1 MVSQKRAALDVIYNR
16 ISQLNSK
23 VVIVHDAEKDKSRKI
38 DRDIA
43 ELETLAQ
50 VLQKKRPFGLS
61 LQQMYARSK
70 KISSREDPGYQDFR
84 VFREKDPCQGMT
96 YDSLVSVVKDT
107 ANEIAD
113 SYYDFRKTIDKN
125 KLIVKLKDNLDSFD
139 IQELLDKI
147 EDELQEG
154 VEIKLPLAD
163 NSRNNSLLQLYIE
176 SPKGVNEDSIINLAA
191 KINKEENK
199 ELLEKLND
207 GRWWNPVYWVNYGKN
222 KKREEANSEE
232 FNKRGEAIKGEL
244 ISVAK
249 EIYAFTNKMSFLMK
263 ALKDEEGLNLL
274 KLIYSKSPLNE
285 YLQDASS
292 ALKNYE
298 GFISLKIKLS
308 HMTDDQE
315 KVLGYAYDN
324 SNDRSHYRE
333 LINIIPEL
341 AILLEI
347 SNAEKEDR
355 EGVERYKKFNL
366 LIEEIN
372 SLMKEKQDLIPE
384 LIINKWDTK
393 IFNTLMNYQ
402 AEEKELKI
410 MDLSF

>member
-125 KLIVKLKDNLDSFD
+125 KLIVKLKDNLDSID

-154 VEIKLPLAD
+154 G
-163 NSRNNSLLQLYIE
+163 RN
-176 SPKGVNEDSIINLAA
+176 K
-191 KINKEENK
+191 
-199 ELLEKLND
+199 
-207 GRWWNPVYWVNYGKN
+207 
-222 KKREEANSEE
+222 
-232 FNKRGEAIKGEL
+232 
-244 ISVAK
+244 
-249 EIYAFTNKMSFLMK
+249 T
-263 ALKDEEGLNLL
+263 
-274 KLIYSKSPLNE
+274 
-285 YLQDASS
+285 SS
-292 ALKNYE
+292 
-298 GFISLKIKLS
+298 G
-308 HMTDDQE
+308 
-315 KVLGYAYDN
+315 
-324 SNDRSHYRE
+324 
-333 LINIIPEL
+333 
-341 AILLEI
+341 
-347 SNAEKEDR
+347 
-355 EGVERYKKFNL
+355 
-366 LIEEIN
+366 
-372 SLMKEKQDLIPE
+372 
-384 LIINKWDTK
+384 
-393 IFNTLMNYQ
+393 
-402 AEEKELKI
+402 
-410 MDLSF
+410 